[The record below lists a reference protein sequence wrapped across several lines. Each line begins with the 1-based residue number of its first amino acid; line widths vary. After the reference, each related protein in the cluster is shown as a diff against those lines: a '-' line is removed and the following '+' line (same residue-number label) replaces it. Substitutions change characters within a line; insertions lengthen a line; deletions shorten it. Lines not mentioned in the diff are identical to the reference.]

1 MSSHRPAPRAA
12 KPAARHRAPWC
23 PRQNAPPPR
32 PSSSPRPRSYV
43 GFGTAALMAFFI
55 ANGPDNTLQAWAKP
69 IAEKELAEED
79 ALFEAYTAVRARSRW
94 GS

>member
-1 MSSHRPAPRAA
+1 
-12 KPAARHRAPWC
+12 
-23 PRQNAPPPR
+23 
-32 PSSSPRPRSYV
+32 
-43 GFGTAALMAFFI
+43 MAFFI